1 MLERMLTRHAATRMQ
16 QRGIG
21 STEVTCLLDF
31 GREVHDRHGGIV
43 VVFGRHARRAAHR
56 AGVPAPAL
64 DRLARLY
71 LVEVGGGIATVG
83 HRTRRFRRG

>member
-1 MLERMLTRHAATRMQ
+1 MLERMLTRHAAARMQ

-21 STEVTCLLDF
+21 PSEVSCLLDF
-31 GREVHDRHGGIV
+31 GRDVHDRHGGIV
-43 VVFGRHARRAAHR
+43 VVFGRQARRQAQR

-64 DRLARLY
+64 DRLAGLY

-83 HRTRRFRRG
+83 HRTRRLRRH